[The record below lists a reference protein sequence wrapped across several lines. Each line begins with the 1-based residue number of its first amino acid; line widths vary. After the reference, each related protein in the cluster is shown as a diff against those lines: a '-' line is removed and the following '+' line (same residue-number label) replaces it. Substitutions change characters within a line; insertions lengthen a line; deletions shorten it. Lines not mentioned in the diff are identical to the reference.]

1 MNDTTLI
8 NKDISYKKSKFK
20 KKDSSSYKK
29 KNEKV
34 RQMLKQYQLYLF
46 LLPAIIYVIV
56 FLYAPMYGILVA
68 FKDYKPKLGILHSE
82 WVGLKN
88 FKIFFNS
95 YSSKLIIKNTIILS
109 LYKIIAEFPLPIIL
123 AIFLHHLPGKRFKK
137 TVQMTT
143 YAPYFISTVV
153 IVGMINILLAPDTG
167 VVNVILNFFGRESIF
182 FMGKPQ
188 YFRHIFVW
196 SGVWQTLGWS
206 SVIYIAALSSV
217 DPTYYEAAIV
227 DGATLFQRI
236 RYIDLPSI
244 MPTAIILLI
253 LAVGQTLSIGFEKV
267 YLMQNSSNLNI
278 SEIIS
283 TYVYRIGILKS
294 NFEVGTAVDLF
305 NGIVNCILL
314 ISVNKLSRKY
324 TDASLF

>member
-1 MNDTTLI
+1 MSQITTLI
-8 NKDISYKKSKFK
+8 NEDVNNTKKRNNK
-20 KKDSSSYKK
+20 KKVRKK
-29 KNEKV
+29 RNNTKII
-34 RQMLKQYQLYLF
+34 LKDYQLYLF
-46 LLPAIIYVIV
+46 ILPAIIYVLV

-95 YSSKLIIKNTIILS
+95 YSSKLIIKNTLILS

-123 AIFLHHLPGKRFKK
+123 AILLHHLPSKKFKK
-137 TVQMTT
+137 LVQMTT

-167 VVNVILNFFGRESIF
+167 IVNILLNNVGKESIF

-188 YFRHIFVW
+188 YFRHIYVW

-244 MPTAIILLI
+244 RPTAIILLI
-253 LAVGQTLSIGFEKV
+253 LAVGQTLSVGFEKV
-267 YLMQNSSNLNI
+267 YLMQNSSNLHI

-283 TYVYRIGILKS
+283 TYVYKIGILKS

-314 ISVNKLSRKY
+314 ITVNKISRKY
-324 TDASLF
+324 SDASLF

>member
-1 MNDTTLI
+1 MNETTLI
-8 NKDISYKKSKFK
+8 NKDISYKKKIK
-20 KKDSSSYKK
+20 NKNKK
-29 KNEKV
+29 KNDKL

-68 FKDYKPKLGILHSE
+68 FKDYKPRIGILHSE

-88 FKIFFNS
+88 FRIFFNS
-95 YSSKLIIKNTIILS
+95 YSSKLIIKNTLILS
-109 LYKIIAEFPLPIIL
+109 IYKIIAGFPLPIIL
-123 AIFLHHLPGKRFKK
+123 AILLHHLPSKKFKK
-137 TVQMTT
+137 VVQMAT

-153 IVGMINILLAPDTG
+153 IIGMINILLAPDTG
-167 VVNVILNFFGRESIF
+167 ILNVILTSLGKESVF
-182 FMGKPQ
+182 FMGKPE
-188 YFRHIFVW
+188 YFRHIYVW
-196 SGVWQTLGWS
+196 SDVWQTLGWS

-267 YLMQNSSNLNI
+267 YLMQNSSNIHI

-294 NFEVGTAVDLF
+294 NFELGTAVDLF
-305 NGIVNCILL
+305 NGIINCILL
-314 ISVNKLSRKY
+314 ISVNKISRKY

>member
-1 MNDTTLI
+1 MNETII
-8 NKDISYKKSKFK
+8 NKDVSYERKIKNNNKYNISH
-20 KKDSSSYKK
+20 KK
-29 KNEKV
+29 KNNKL
-34 RQMLKQYQLYLF
+34 RQMIKQYELYLF
-46 LLPAIIYVIV
+46 LLPAIIFVII

-68 FKDYKPKLGILHSE
+68 FKDYKPRIGILHSK

-88 FKIFFNS
+88 FDIFFNS
-95 YSSKLIIKNTIILS
+95 YSSKLIIKNTLILS
-109 LYKIIAEFPLPIIL
+109 LYKIIAGFPLPIIL
-123 AIFLHHLPGKRFKK
+123 AILLHHLPSKKFKK
-137 TVQMTT
+137 VIQMTT

-153 IVGMINILLAPDTG
+153 IIGMINILLAPDTG
-167 VVNVILNFFGRESIF
+167 IINVILTSLGRQSVF
-182 FMGKPQ
+182 FMGKPE
-188 YFRHIFVW
+188 YFRHIYVW
-196 SGVWQTLGWS
+196 SDVWQTLGWS

-236 RYIDLPSI
+236 KYIDLPSI

-267 YLMQNSSNLNI
+267 YLMQNSSNINV
-278 SEIIS
+278 SQIIS
-283 TYVYRIGILKS
+283 TYVYQIGILKS
-294 NFEVGTAVDLF
+294 NFELGTAIDLF

-314 ISVNKLSRKY
+314 ISVNKISKKY